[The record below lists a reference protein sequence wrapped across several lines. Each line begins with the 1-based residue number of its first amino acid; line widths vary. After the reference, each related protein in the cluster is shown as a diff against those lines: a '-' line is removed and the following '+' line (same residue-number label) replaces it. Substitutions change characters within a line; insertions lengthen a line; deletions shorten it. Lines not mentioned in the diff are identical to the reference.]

1 VIWAALA
8 MIAVVVA
15 AAIWMWYASRQY
27 LAGISVARQRRLVR
41 WTTVVSVGIGVAIL
55 VFGLVASVLT
65 GYWFILL
72 PTWSFGLLHI
82 NFAVRAW
89 LRWARRSGTSP

>member
-8 MIAVVVA
+8 MIAVVVL
-15 AAIWMWYASRQY
+15 AAIWMWYALRQY
-27 LAGISVARQRRLVR
+27 LAGISVARQRRLMR
-41 WTTVVSVGIGVAIL
+41 WTTAASVGIGVVIL
-55 VFGLVASVLT
+55 VGGLVASVLT
-65 GYWFILL
+65 GYWLILL

-82 NFAVRAW
+82 TLAVQSW